1 MKAIYFMLTLL
12 LQKPSKNSK
21 AEDHLKVLER
31 RLKLRGKRDINK
43 LVNKSNTMQRRLPIY
58 LNPKS

>member
-21 AEDHLKVLER
+21 AEDHLKALER

-58 LNPKS
+58 LNTKS

>member
-12 LQKPSKNSK
+12 IQNPSKNSK
-21 AEDHLKVLER
+21 AKDHLKGLQR
-31 RLKLRGKRDINK
+31 RLKIWGKGYISK
-43 LVNKSNTMQRRLPIY
+43 LVNKSNTMQRRLPFH